1 MLGAVE
7 NTHTENTV
15 RVLRGSVVRET
26 DMDTSNHNTIQR
38 EAYTL
43 PWDSVAW
50 WLEVWAQKPVHL
62 GLDPSSTELLYN
74 LRRIS

>member
-43 PWDSVAW
+43 P
-50 WLEVWAQKPVHL
+50 
-62 GLDPSSTELLYN
+62 
-74 LRRIS
+74 